1 MTAEVVASPTAPA
14 RTIRDLQPL
23 PAQPVPHLGLVEA
36 PRAVRSLA
44 VLGDSAPAGVGDPV
58 PGGGWRGFGP
68 LLHDSL
74 GGAHAVRYANL
85 SSLGAR
91 MACVRRE
98 QLPAALEMAPDVA
111 VVLVGM
117 NDTLRS
123 DFDPAQLRRD
133 YEAVVGSLRACGTTV
148 LTVRFHDHSRVFW
161 MPGPL
166 RRALRQRIAELNA
179 VIDAVVAGHGIG
191 CLDLDL
197 MPGGYDRETW
207 SVDRLHPSEL
217 GHRMLADN
225 FGVMLESRGYRVVCP
240 VSLDSQ
246 GGREI
251 TVLHRVLWLLFKG
264 LPWLASRGHDLVT
277 YALSVLAREL
287 WRAVT
292 RADSHRADSHPADSH
307 RTDSRRA
314 ATRPG
319 PRASRRRRSAS

>member
-1 MTAEVVASPTAPA
+1 MTAEVVDSPSA
-14 RTIRDLQPL
+14 
-23 PAQPVPHLGLVEA
+23 PAQPLRFPQALPPLIPVDS
-36 PRAVRSLA
+36 PRPVRSLA

-68 LLHDSL
+68 LLHHSL
-74 GGAHAVRYANL
+74 GGADAVRYTNF

-98 QLPAALEMAPDVA
+98 QLPTATEMVPDVA

-123 DFDPAQLRRD
+123 DFDPDQLRCD
-133 YEAVVGSLRACGTTV
+133 FDAVIGSLRACGTTV
-148 LTVRFHDHSRVFW
+148 LTVRFHDHSKVFW

-179 VIDAVVAGHGIG
+179 VIDAAVVRHGIG

-217 GHRMLADN
+217 GHRMLADH
-225 FGVMLESRGYRVVCP
+225 FGGMLEAQGFRVVVP
-240 VSLDSQ
+240 VSLDSE
-246 GGREI
+246 GGRRI
-251 TVLHRVLWLLFKG
+251 TLAHRVLWLLFKG

-277 YALSVLAREL
+277 HALSILAREA
-287 WRAVT
+287 WRTLT
-292 RADSHRADSHPADSH
+292 RR
-307 RTDSRRA
+307 
-314 ATRPG
+314 G
-319 PRASRRRRSAS
+319 PLTSPRRRSAS

>member
-1 MTAEVVASPTAPA
+1 MGYT
-14 RTIRDLQPL
+14 
-23 PAQPVPHLGLVEA
+23 
-36 PRAVRSLA
+36 
-44 VLGDSAPAGVGDPV
+44 
-58 PGGGWRGFGP
+58 
-68 LLHDSL
+68 
-74 GGAHAVRYANL
+74 NL

-98 QLPAALEMAPDVA
+98 QLPEALDLAPDVA

-123 DFDPAQLRRD
+123 DFDPDQLSRD
-133 YEAVVGSLRACGTTV
+133 YETVIGSLQACGTTV
-148 LTVRFHDHSRVFW
+148 LTARFHDHSKVFW

-179 VIDAVVAGHGIG
+179 IIDTAVTRYGIG

-217 GHRMLADN
+217 GHRMLADH
-225 FGVMLESRGYRVVCP
+225 FGAMLEAQGFQVVAP
-240 VSLDSQ
+240 VSLDSH

-251 TVLHRVLWLLFKG
+251 TVVHRLLWLLFKG

-277 YALSVLAREL
+277 HAASILARAL
-287 WRAVT
+287 WQAI
-292 RADSHRADSHPADSH
+292 
-307 RTDSRRA
+307 SRNR
-314 ATRPG
+314 G
-319 PRASRRRRSAS
+319 Q